1 MPDFRPPQSPWISPG
16 NDVPIFVA
24 EIALLLLL
32 CIQRTTPVSIRQ
44 EAIETDRQPMKKRFP
59 IAILAASCLGVIVAC
74 KPSESPKPDVS
85 SEIAPVEEKIAQF
98 KAEPTSANKDQV
110 DKALAD
116 LNVKIKELE
125 VREAQEKAARRKT
138 KRLASSHLC
147 ARNTT
152 STSVDVTAVKA
163 KAATGKALE
172 KTGQAMEKAGE
183 ARQRGRRLGE
193 RFAQVHKQ
201 LRR

>member
-1 MPDFRPPQSPWISPG
+1 M
-16 NDVPIFVA
+16 
-24 EIALLLLL
+24 
-32 CIQRTTPVSIRQ
+32 
-44 EAIETDRQPMKKRFP
+44 EAIETDRQPMKIRFP

-85 SEIAPVEEKIAQF
+85 SEIAPVEEKIARF

-125 VREAQEKAARRKT
+125 LREAKESGAAKDETAGKLSALRT
-138 KRLASSHLC
+138 KYNLY
-147 ARNTT
+147 
-152 STSVDVTAVKA
+152 VVEVTAVKA

-172 KTGQAMEKAGE
+172 KTGHAMEKAGE
-183 ARQRGRRLGE
+183 AVKEAAGSVSDSL
-193 RFAQVHKQ
+193 KSTNN
-201 LRR
+201 